1 MSGMPSCKDITKQ
14 SSDYLE
20 GNQTLFQRLGF
31 KMHIFMCVNCQR
43 YVSQLKLTIA
53 TIGKT
58 KNATPQPVDEQH
70 VQEIVEKLHQDAD
83 NKD

>member
-14 SSDYLE
+14 SSDYLDK
-20 GNQTLFQRLGF
+20 NLTFFQRLGF
-31 KMHIFMCVNCQR
+31 KMHIFMCINCKR

-53 TIGKT
+53 TIGKIES
-58 KNATPQPVDEQH
+58 ATPQPVDEQH
-70 VQEIVEKLHQDAD
+70 VHDIVEKLKQDTA